1 MQVCLTEWLQIIK
14 VVRMLYGVEVA
25 KQLFEASVNKYLDI
39 SNYSDIIK
47 LPRDTSTKESQS

>member
-25 KQLFEASVNKYLDI
+25 QQLFEASVNKYLDM
-39 SNYSDIIK
+39 SNYRDIIK
-47 LPRDTSTKESQS
+47 LPRDTSIKES